1 MYGLEIKD
9 LVVDLGGFRLDN
21 INLNIRRGCITGLI
35 GRNGAGKSTLIKTV
49 MRQQN
54 AQAGSIL
61 YNGMKFAEHE
71 AEVLSSIA
79 CVFDE
84 PHYNTAA
91 KPKNLVKL
99 FKAIY
104 KNFDVE
110 LYRSLMAKF
119 NLPEGQRVSK
129 YSYGMQKKFS
139 IILGLCQN
147 ADILIL
153 DEPTSGIDPFDR
165 NEVVGLIQEY
175 MMDEKHTVLFSTH
188 ITEDLD
194 KIADYIVMMENGR
207 ITLDEEKNVLAENFR
222 LVQCPVLT
230 EELKSCAIGLQ
241 RSMFGYTF
249 LTREKNIAGEGVQT
263 KVPTIE
269 EMFVH
274 LLGTGQYSAN
284 MLGGAPQSDPAQQG
298 DAADIFDI

>member
-1 MYGLEIKD
+1 MTNNGLEISN

-21 INLNIRRGCITGLI
+21 INLEIKSGCITGLI
-35 GRNGAGKSTLIKTV
+35 GRNGAGKSTLIKTI
-49 MRQQN
+49 MRQLD
-54 AQAGSIL
+54 AQAGRIL
-61 YNGMKFAEHE
+61 YNGLKFSEHE
-71 AEVLSSIA
+71 VEVLNSIA
-79 CVFDE
+79 CVFDT
-84 PHYNTAA
+84 PHYNTGA

-104 KNFDVE
+104 KNFDME
-110 LYRSLMAKF
+110 LYTRLMHKF

-129 YSYGMQKKFS
+129 YSFGMQKKFS
-139 IILGLCQN
+139 LILGLCQN

-165 NEVVGLIQEY
+165 NEIVGLIQEY
-175 MMDEKHTVLFSTH
+175 MLSENHTVLFSTH

-207 ITLDEEKNVLAENFR
+207 ITLSEDKVTVTENFR
-222 LVQCPVLT
+222 LVQCPEMT
-230 EELKSCAIGLQ
+230 AEMKEGAIGVHKSL
-241 RSMFGYTF
+241 FGYTF
-249 LTREKNIAGEGVQT
+249 LTRNKNLSGEGVQV

-274 LLGTGQYSAN
+274 MLGTGTYSAKDF
-284 MLGGAPQSDPAQQG
+284 AVPQSPK
-298 DAADIFDI
+298 DIFGDDSGV